1 MRTDRLNSLLCLLLM
16 TVGVELGGAPPA
28 HAQSTGQLFAIVSDQ
43 AGAPVTGLMADSF
56 QVHEDGVAM
65 TMVAADP
72 GTTPMK
78 VALLVDNSEPI
89 ADSNGLTSL
98 RNGVTEFLDQLP
110 SQHEVGLFTIA
121 GNVMRVVDFTTNRED
136 LLHEADGLGNG
147 RGGAK
152 MIEGVMETW
161 DRRFEDDDNWPVMVL
176 VLTDGPESSRNVN
189 PDEFNDFVV
198 RLIARG
204 AVIHTVLLETR
215 GGGLQTQ
222 LSQNLTKNTGGLH
235 QSINSPT
242 GLEEALRKLATQMGS
257 HFDDMST
264 RYRLVYERPGET
276 PGARISASIVGPNYK
291 LQLFMDR
298 RMPPQ

>member
-1 MRTDRLNSLLCLLLM
+1 M